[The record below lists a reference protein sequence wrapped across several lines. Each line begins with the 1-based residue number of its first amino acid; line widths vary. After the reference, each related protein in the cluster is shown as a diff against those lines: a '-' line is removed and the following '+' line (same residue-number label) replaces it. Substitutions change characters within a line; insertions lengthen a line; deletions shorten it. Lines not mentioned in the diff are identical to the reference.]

1 MSSAPATLNIAQD
14 AQPRSFLRRLGQW
27 LADWPN
33 PIVVKELRQAVR
45 GWTALVMFLLYLVV
59 QLVVVGIMLMSVA
72 EQIWSESP
80 VGAKVFLAVQI
91 QLAITIVGLLPLYAG
106 TRLFLERSDVNLDL
120 MFITPLRPV
129 WLVLGKLLAALVL
142 GLLFFSASA
151 PVMTMAYFLRGLDL
165 FYAGILLG
173 LDVLAMMTAV
183 QAALFVA
190 AIPAARAIAV
200 LLGLGA
206 VFGLLFG
213 VAMLTSGS
221 VAMFVGPGSVAPEV
235 VIVVSSIVALT
246 LVASFILLFTATH
259 ALLSPPPS
267 NRLMPFKIMLLVVPI
282 AYWIGVLGLVELF
295 SRLFGSMSSN
305 EYFEL
310 IGIMER
316 TIAVTGWLAWC
327 IAVSERLEWN
337 RRVLAQV
344 PRSRWLRV
352 LAFPFYSGAA
362 NGLTLAL
369 VLTIFSLLTRRL
381 MGFWLSWSGTSWQ
394 PFKGFFYSYSPDAW
408 CISGSF
414 YSSHTGLFYSYIPD
428 AWLEWE
434 FIAFMA
440 DCYVIAYALTA
451 LMLRRYLEWQRGK
464 LVPGW
469 VLLLLEVGLIGFASV
484 LVAVVLSLLRVPE
497 NLLTFAFVFT
507 PYAVFEALGMEL
519 LYRHGRW
526 DVYLFSTVLV
536 LTWLAIVGSVTF
548 YWWWDKIRRFAP
560 PPQADSSRTP
570 AEATPNQQR
579 AETGGQS
586 PVTSGQ

>member
-14 AQPRSFLRRLGQW
+14 NQPRSLLRRLGEW

-59 QLVVVGIMLMSVA
+59 QLVVVGIILMSVA
-72 EQIWSESP
+72 EQIWTESP
-80 VGAKVFLAVQI
+80 VGAQVFLAVQI

-190 AIPAARAIAV
+190 AIPAPRPFAV
-200 LLGLGA
+200 LLGLGV

-213 VAMLTSGS
+213 VGMLTSGS
-221 VAMFVGPGSVAPEV
+221 VAIFAGGPGLFDPVGV
-235 VIVVSSIVALT
+235 TVVSSFVALT
-246 LVASFILLFTATH
+246 LVAGFILLFAATH

-267 NRLMPFKIMLLVVPI
+267 NRLMPFKIMLLAVPI
-282 AYWIGVLGLVELF
+282 GYWIAVLALVKLF
-295 SRLFGSMSSN
+295 SSLFGPIFSS
-305 EYFEL
+305 EYLEL
-310 IGIMER
+310 IQIMER

-344 PRSRWLRV
+344 PRTRWLRV
-352 LAFPFYSGAA
+352 LAFPFYTGAA

-369 VLTIFSLLTRRL
+369 VLTVFSLLTRRFI
-381 MGFWLSWSGTSWQ
+381 GFWLSWTGTSVRL
-394 PFKGFFYSYSPDAW
+394 FK
-408 CISGSF
+408 
-414 YSSHTGLFYSYIPD
+414 GLFYYASD
-428 AWLEWE
+428 TWLEWE
-434 FIAFMA
+434 FITFMA

-451 LMLRRYLEWQRGK
+451 LTLRRYLEWQRGK

-469 VLLLLEVGLIGFASV
+469 VLLLLEVGLIAFASL
-484 LVAVVLSLLRVPE
+484 LVAVVLALLRVPE
-497 NLLTFAFVFT
+497 DLLALAFVFT
-507 PYAVFEALGMEL
+507 PYAVFEALGMEV
-519 LYRHGRW
+519 LYRHERW
-526 DVYLFSTVLV
+526 DVYVFSTILV
-536 LTWLAIVGSVTF
+536 LMWLGIVGSVTF
-548 YWWWDKIRRFAP
+548 YWWWGKVRRFAP
-560 PPQADSSRTP
+560 PPKASPSRTP
-570 AEATPNQQR
+570 AEATPNEQP
-579 AETGGQS
+579 AEAGGR
-586 PVTSGQ
+586 

>member
-14 AQPRSFLRRLGQW
+14 GQPRSLLRRLGEW

-59 QLVVVGIMLMSVA
+59 QLVVVGIILMSVA
-72 EQIWSESP
+72 EQIWTESP
-80 VGAKVFLAVQI
+80 VGAQVFLAVQI

-190 AIPAARAIAV
+190 AIPAPRPFAV
-200 LLGLGA
+200 LLGLGV
-206 VFGLLFG
+206 VFGLLLG
-213 VAMLTSGS
+213 VGMLTGGS
-221 VAMFVGPGSVAPEV
+221 VAIFAGGPALFDPVG
-235 VIVVSSIVALT
+235 VIVVSSFVALT
-246 LVASFILLFTATH
+246 LVAGFILLFTATH

-267 NRLMPFKIMLLVVPI
+267 NRLMPFKIMLLAVPI
-282 AYWIGVLGLVELF
+282 GYWIAVLALVELF
-295 SRLFGSMSSN
+295 SSLFGPTSSS
-305 EYFEL
+305 EYLEL
-310 IGIMER
+310 IQMMER

-344 PRSRWLRV
+344 PRTRWLRV
-352 LAFPFYSGAA
+352 LAFPFYTGAA

-369 VLTIFSLLTRRL
+369 VLTVFSLLTRRFI
-381 MGFWLSWSGTSWQ
+381 GFWLSWTGTSVR
-394 PFKGFFYSYSPDAW
+394 PFYSYASD
-408 CISGSF
+408 
-414 YSSHTGLFYSYIPD
+414 T
-428 AWLEWE
+428 WLEWE

-451 LMLRRYLEWQRGK
+451 LTLRRYLEWQRGK

-469 VLLLLEVGLIGFASV
+469 VLLLLEVGLIAFASL
-484 LVAVVLSLLRVPE
+484 LVAVVLALLRVPE
-497 NLLTFAFVFT
+497 DLLAFAFVFT
-507 PYAVFEALGMEL
+507 PYAVFEALGMEV
-519 LYRHGRW
+519 LYRHERW
-526 DVYLFSTVLV
+526 DVYVFSTILV
-536 LTWLAIVGSVTF
+536 LIWLAIVGSVTF
-548 YWWWDKIRRFAP
+548 YWWWDKVRRFAP
-560 PPQADSSRTP
+560 PPKASPSRTP
-570 AEATPNQQR
+570 AEATPNEQR
-579 AETGGQS
+579 AEAGGR
-586 PVTSGQ
+586 

>member
-1 MSSAPATLNIAQD
+1 MSSAPATLNLAQD
-14 AQPRSFLRRLGQW
+14 GQPRSLLRRLGEW

-59 QLVVVGIMLMSVA
+59 QLVVVGIILMSVA
-72 EQIWSESP
+72 EQIWTESP
-80 VGAKVFLAVQI
+80 VGAQVFLAVQI

-190 AIPAARAIAV
+190 AIPAPRPFAV
-200 LLGLGA
+200 LLGLGV
-206 VFGLLFG
+206 VFGLLLG
-213 VAMLTSGS
+213 VGMLTGGS
-221 VAMFVGPGSVAPEV
+221 VAIFAGGPALFDPEG
-235 VIVVSSIVALT
+235 VIVVSSFVALT
-246 LVASFILLFTATH
+246 LVAGFILLFTATH

-267 NRLMPFKIMLLVVPI
+267 NRLMPFKIMLLAVPI
-282 AYWIGVLGLVELF
+282 GYWIAVLALVKLF
-295 SRLFGSMSSN
+295 LSLFGPISSS
-305 EYFEL
+305 EYLDL
-310 IGIMER
+310 IQIMER

-344 PRSRWLRV
+344 PRTRWLRV
-352 LAFPFYSGAA
+352 LAFPFYTGAA

-369 VLTIFSLLTRRL
+369 VLTVFSLLTRRFI
-381 MGFWLSWSGTSWQ
+381 GFWLSWTGTSVRL
-394 PFKGFFYSYSPDAW
+394 FK
-408 CISGSF
+408 
-414 YSSHTGLFYSYIPD
+414 GLFYHASD
-428 AWLEWE
+428 TWLEWE

-451 LMLRRYLEWQRGK
+451 LTLRRYLEWQRGK

-469 VLLLLEVGLIGFASV
+469 VLLLLEVGLIAFASL
-484 LVAVVLSLLRVPE
+484 LVAVVLALLRVPE
-497 NLLTFAFVFT
+497 DLLALAFVFT
-507 PYAVFEALGMEL
+507 PYAVFEALGMEV
-519 LYRHGRW
+519 LYRHERW
-526 DVYLFSTVLV
+526 DVYVFSTILV
-536 LTWLAIVGSVTF
+536 LMWLGIVGSVTF
-548 YWWWDKIRRFAP
+548 YWWWGKVRRFAP
-560 PPQADSSRTP
+560 PPKASPSRTP
-570 AEATPNQQR
+570 AEATPNEQR
-579 AETGGQS
+579 AEAGGR
-586 PVTSGQ
+586 

>member
-1 MSSAPATLNIAQD
+1 MSSAPATLNLAQD
-14 AQPRSFLRRLGQW
+14 GQPRSLLRRLGEW

-59 QLVVVGIMLMSVA
+59 QLVVVGIILMSVA
-72 EQIWSESP
+72 EQIWTESP
-80 VGAKVFLAVQI
+80 VGAQVFLAVQI

-190 AIPAARAIAV
+190 AIPAPRPFAV
-200 LLGLGA
+200 LLGLGV

-213 VAMLTSGS
+213 VGMLTGSS
-221 VAMFVGPGSVAPEV
+221 VAIFAAGPGLFDPVG
-235 VIVVSSIVALT
+235 VIVVSSFVALT
-246 LVASFILLFTATH
+246 LVAGFILLFTATH

-267 NRLMPFKIMLLVVPI
+267 NRLMPFKIMLLAVPI
-282 AYWIGVLGLVELF
+282 GYWIAVLALVELF
-295 SRLFGSMSSN
+295 SSLFGPTSSS
-305 EYFEL
+305 EYLEL
-310 IGIMER
+310 IQMMER

-344 PRSRWLRV
+344 PRTRWLRV
-352 LAFPFYSGAA
+352 LAFPFYTGAA

-369 VLTIFSLLTRRL
+369 VLTVFSLLTRRFI
-381 MGFWLSWSGTSWQ
+381 GFWLSWTGTS
-394 PFKGFFYSYSPDAW
+394 AR
-408 CISGSF
+408 
-414 YSSHTGLFYSYIPD
+414 LFYSYASD
-428 AWLEWE
+428 TWLEWE

-451 LMLRRYLEWQRGK
+451 LTLRRYLEWQRGK

-469 VLLLLEVGLIGFASV
+469 VLLLLEVGLIAFASL
-484 LVAVVLSLLRVPE
+484 LVAVVLALLRVPE
-497 NLLTFAFVFT
+497 GLLAFAFVFT
-507 PYAVFEALGMEL
+507 PYAVFEALGMEV
-519 LYRHGRW
+519 LYRHERW
-526 DVYLFSTVLV
+526 DVYVFSTILV
-536 LTWLAIVGSVTF
+536 LIWLAIVGSVTF
-548 YWWWDKIRRFAP
+548 YWWWGKVRRFAP
-560 PPQADSSRTP
+560 PPKASPSRP
-570 AEATPNQQR
+570 SAEATPNEQP
-579 AETGGQS
+579 AEAGGR
-586 PVTSGQ
+586 